1 MAADGNKSMG
11 TCCLMPSDAKCV
23 FQENQEPSTSCKEL
37 VDELKQNGDAY
48 VKLEL
53 LTVVSLIVSAGTLI
67 QGS

>member
-11 TCCLMPSDAKCV
+11 ACCLMPSDAKCV

-53 LTVVSLIVSAGTLI
+53 LQL
-67 QGS
+67 